1 MLIFEPL
8 FLYIWH
14 QSASE
19 TMVCLILSGSL
30 ACHMPDNIFLLFFGG
45 KVVNHVSDIALTI
58 MKPLV
63 MVLVDNLRCLRNNIE
78 NL

>member
-19 TMVCLILSGSL
+19 TMVCLMLSGSL
-30 ACHMPDNIFLLFFGG
+30 ACHMPDNIFFALLWWIGG
-45 KVVNHVSDIALTI
+45 KSCFRYCIDDYEAS
-58 MKPLV
+58 
-63 MVLVDNLRCLRNNIE
+63 CGGSSG
-78 NL
+78 

>member
-19 TMVCLILSGSL
+19 TMFCLILSGSL
-30 ACHMPDNIFLLFFGG
+30 ACHMPDKIFFALLWGIGG
-45 KVVNHVSDIALTI
+45 KSCFRYCIDDYEAS
-58 MKPLV
+58 
-63 MVLVDNLRCLRNNIE
+63 CGGSSG
-78 NL
+78 

>member
-14 QSASE
+14 QLASE

-30 ACHMPDNIFLLFFGG
+30 ACHMPDNIFFALLWWIGG
-45 KVVNHVSDIALTI
+45 KSCFRYCSDDYEASC
-58 MKPLV
+58 
-63 MVLVDNLRCLRNNIE
+63 DGSSG
-78 NL
+78 